1 MRVLSIDPALRKTG
15 YAILEETSPKTYRS
29 ICYGV
34 IQNKPKVRHSMCL
47 VAIREA
53 LVEVIEKFQP
63 DCCAIEAIIYVQS
76 HATAIIMGAARGASL
91 LAAAEAGLMITE
103 YAPRRVKQAVVGRG
117 DADKAQVAYMVR
129 ALLGLTETPP
139 PDAADAL
146 AIGLAHL
153 YASDP
158 TRAIKPASNDL

>member
-1 MRVLSIDPALRKTG
+1 MLIAAVRPAMA
-15 YAILEETSPKTYRS
+15 AIQTIKPDRAMHIMMNFRSGPKPPPVCPFFRALYYLS

-117 DADKAQVAYMVR
+117 GAD
-129 ALLGLTETPP
+129 L
-139 PDAADAL
+139 
-146 AIGLAHL
+146 
-153 YASDP
+153 
-158 TRAIKPASNDL
+158 

>member
-1 MRVLSIDPALRKTG
+1 MRVLAIDPALRKTG
-15 YAILEETSPKTYRS
+15 YAVLEETAPKTYRS
-29 ICYGV
+29 LCYGV
-34 IQNKPKVRHSMCL
+34 IHNKPKVRHSLCL

-53 LVEVIEKFQP
+53 LANVIGKFEP

-117 DADKAQVAYMVR
+117 GASKDQVAYMMR

-153 YASDP
+153 YANDP
-158 TRAIKPASNDL
+158 GRAIKPASNDL

>member
-103 YAPRRVKQAVVGRG
+103 YAPRRVKQ
-117 DADKAQVAYMVR
+117 
-129 ALLGLTETPP
+129 
-139 PDAADAL
+139 
-146 AIGLAHL
+146 I
-153 YASDP
+153 
-158 TRAIKPASNDL
+158 